1 MCSSDLTN
9 CYLFSKNHST
19 EMNAFC
25 IGYSDAAS
33 DYRNENHYAKQVADE
48 CNAIFH
54 ERYLSESDWL
64 SFIPEMIRLQD
75 EPIADP
81 TCVPSY
87 YVSKLARENG
97 IKVAQVGEGS
107 DELFIGYDLWLK
119 FHWAQELD
127 RKCIWNTP
135 KKLGYG
141 VVSHSKRYGATIYT
155 EILRRASKGEPL
167 FYSGAEFFYHND
179 KKEILSNR
187 MKDMIGE
194 RDSFEAIRNIYERF
208 IDTAWE
214 KSDLNW
220 MSYAD
225 MNVRLPE
232 LLLMRVDKMSMGVS
246 LECRVPFLDHRV
258 VELAMSIPGSRKIE
272 GNITKRML

>member
-1 MCSSDLTN
+1 M
-9 CYLFSKNHST
+9 
-19 EMNAFC
+19 
-25 IGYSDAAS
+25 
-33 DYRNENHYAKQVADE
+33 
-48 CNAIFH
+48 
-54 ERYLSESDWL
+54 
-64 SFIPEMIRLQD
+64 
-75 EPIADP
+75 
-81 TCVPSY
+81 
-87 YVSKLARENG
+87 ARENG

-141 VVSHSKRYGATIYT
+141 VASRSKRYGATIYT

-179 KKEILSNR
+179 KKEILSKR

-194 RDSFEAIRNIYERF
+194 SDSFEAIRNIYERF

-258 VELAMSIPGSRKIE
+258 VELAMSIPCSRKIE
-272 GNITKRML
+272 GNITKRMLKESVRGMVPNDIIDRRKQGFGIPIHSWINKKLGSYMRESVFTFAKSTSLFDYTVLKDKMESFNANQIWCLYNLSEWWKTYIN